1 MGIVFN
7 QSYKNIIIISIAILI
22 GAINTLYFYPVFLQE
37 EYYGLVVF
45 LLATSNLLMPLVS
58 FGSQHTIIK
67 FYSSYTNKND
77 RDSFMSSVI
86 FIPFFTIIPMSFLV
100 IEFHDLIGGF
110 LSIQNPI
117 IDSYVWVIFLVAF
130 ATSYFEVFYSWARVQ
145 LKSVFGNFLKEIFPR
160 LSIFILLICV
170 YLDLLSKED
179 FVWWLTG
186 FYYLRLLIMMIYSFS
201 LYMPKFTFSLPKNIK
216 SILTYSFYIFLA
228 GSAASI
234 LIDIDKFM
242 IPQKEAI
249 SQTAFYA
256 VAVFIATVVE
266 IPGRAMFQIIN
277 PLVAKSLNENNINEL
292 NNLYTKSS
300 INLLIIAGLFFL
312 LININIEPF
321 YELMSNSS
329 YGNAVWVVLMISI
342 SKLILMSF
350 GCGPAILATAKFY
363 KITLPFSIFMAIS
376 VYFLNDVLIDIYSI
390 NGAALSTLIVVA
402 VFTLVKVI
410 YIKFK
415 LNIMPYSIHSI
426 KVLAIIVLIFLLFA
440 DKVGDGSAIY
450 FLIKNLDLELSNIIK
465 ITLNSLLVS
474 IIYMFMIYKSKSSES
489 INTFINNLL
498 AGNFRF

>member
-22 GAINTLYFYPVFLQE
+22 GAVNTLYFYPVFLKE

-45 LLATSNLLMPLVS
+45 LLATSNLLMPLVA

-67 FYSSYTNKND
+67 YYSSYSNKNE

-86 FIPFFTIIPMSFLV
+86 LIPLFTIIPISLLV
-100 IEFHDLIGGF
+100 IEFHDLIGKF
-110 LSIQNPI
+110 LSVQNPI
-117 IDSYVWVIFLVAF
+117 IESYVWVIFLVAF

-160 LSIFILLICV
+160 LSVFSLLICI
-170 YLDLLSKED
+170 YFGLINKEE

-186 FYYLRLLIMMIYSFS
+186 LYYLRLFIMIMYSFS
-201 LYMPKFTFSLPKNIK
+201 LYFPKITFSLPKNIG

-277 PLVAKSLNENNINEL
+277 PLVAKALNENNLKEL
-292 NNLYTKSS
+292 SNLYSKSS
-300 INLLIIAGLFFL
+300 INLLIVAGLFFL
-312 LININIEPF
+312 LININIKPF
-321 YELMSNSS
+321 YNLMSNPS
-329 YGNAVWVVLMISI
+329 YGDAIWVVLMIST

-363 KITLPFSIFMAIS
+363 KITLPFSILMAIA
-376 VYFLNDVLIDIYSI
+376 VYFLNDILIDIYSI
-390 NGAALSTLIVVA
+390 NGAALSTLIVVF
-402 VFTLVKVI
+402 VFTVLKTL
-410 YIKFK
+410 YIKIK
-415 LNIMPYSIHSI
+415 LNISPYSTNSI
-426 KVLAIIVLIFLLFA
+426 KVLVSILVVYFLLNSF
-440 DKVGDGSAIY
+440 
-450 FLIKNLDLELSNIIK
+450 DLN
-465 ITLNSLLVS
+465 LNSFLEIAVNTFFILFLYLV
-474 IIYMFMIYKSKSSES
+474 IIYKLEASKA
-489 INTFINNLL
+489 INSFINNLL
-498 AGNFRF
+498 NGEFRL

>member
-22 GAINTLYFYPVFLQE
+22 GAINTLYFYPVFLKE

-45 LLATSNLLMPLVS
+45 LLATSNLLMPLVA

-67 FYSSYTNKND
+67 YYSSYSNKNE

-86 FIPFFTIIPMSFLV
+86 LIPLFTIIPISLLV
-100 IEFHDLIGGF
+100 IEFHDLIGEF
-110 LSIQNPI
+110 LSVQNPI
-117 IDSYVWVIFLVAF
+117 IESYVWVIFLVAF

-160 LSIFILLICV
+160 LSVFSLLIGV
-170 YLDLLSKED
+170 YFGLINKEE

-186 FYYLRLLIMMIYSFS
+186 LYYLRLFIMIMYSFN
-201 LYMPKFTFSLPKNIK
+201 LYFPKITFSLPKNIG

-277 PLVAKSLNENNINEL
+277 PLVAKALNENNIKEL
-292 NNLYTKSS
+292 SNLYSKSS
-300 INLLIIAGLFFL
+300 INLLIVAGLFFL

-321 YELMSNSS
+321 YNLMSNPS
-329 YGNAVWVVLMISI
+329 YGDAIWVVLMIST

-363 KITLPFSIFMAIS
+363 KITLPFSILMAIA
-376 VYFLNDVLIDIYSI
+376 VYFLNDILIDIYSI
-390 NGAALSTLIVVA
+390 NGAALSTLIVVFI
-402 VFTLVKVI
+402 FTVLKTL
-410 YIKFK
+410 YIKVK
-415 LNIMPYSIHSI
+415 LNISPYSTNSV
-426 KVLAIIVLIFLLFA
+426 KVLASILVVYFLLNSFDLNLNNILEIA
-440 DKVGDGSAIY
+440 VNTFFIL
-450 FLIKNLDLELSNIIK
+450 FLYLI
-465 ITLNSLLVS
+465 
-474 IIYMFMIYKSKSSES
+474 IIYKLEASKA
-489 INTFINNLL
+489 INSFINNL
-498 AGNFRF
+498 FRGEFRL

>member
-22 GAINTLYFYPVFLQE
+22 GAVNTLYFYPVFLKE

-45 LLATSNLLMPLVS
+45 LLATSNLLMPLVA

-67 FYSSYTNKND
+67 YYSSYSNKNE

-86 FIPFFTIIPMSFLV
+86 LIPLFTIIPISLLV
-100 IEFHDLIGGF
+100 IEFHDLIGKF
-110 LSIQNPI
+110 LSVQNPI

-160 LSIFILLICV
+160 LSVFSLLICI
-170 YLDLLSKED
+170 YFGLINKEE

-186 FYYLRLLIMMIYSFS
+186 LYYLRLFIMIMYSFS
-201 LYMPKFTFSLPKNIK
+201 LYFPKITFSLPRNIG

-277 PLVAKSLNENNINEL
+277 PLVAKALNENNIKEL
-292 NNLYTKSS
+292 SNLYSKSS
-300 INLLIIAGLFFL
+300 INLLIVAGLFFL

-321 YELMSNSS
+321 YNLMSNAS
-329 YGNAVWVVLMISI
+329 YGDAIWVVLMIST

-363 KITLPFSIFMAIS
+363 KITLPFSILMAIA
-376 VYFLNDVLIDIYSI
+376 VYFLNDILIDIYSI
-390 NGAALSTLIVVA
+390 NGAALSTLIVVFI
-402 VFTLVKVI
+402 FTVLKI
-410 YIKFK
+410 LYIKIK
-415 LNIMPYSIHSI
+415 LNISPYSTNSI
-426 KVLAIIVLIFLLFA
+426 KVLASILVVYFLLNSF
-440 DKVGDGSAIY
+440 
-450 FLIKNLDLELSNIIK
+450 DLK
-465 ITLNSLLVS
+465 LNSILEIAVNTFVILFLYLI
-474 IIYMFMIYKSKSSES
+474 IIYKLEASKA
-489 INTFINNLL
+489 INSFINNL
-498 AGNFRF
+498 FRGEFRL

>member
-22 GAINTLYFYPVFLQE
+22 GAVNTLYFYPVFLKE

-45 LLATSNLLMPLVS
+45 LLATSNLLMPLVA

-67 FYSSYTNKND
+67 YYSSYSNKNE

-86 FIPFFTIIPMSFLV
+86 LIPLFTIIPISLLV
-100 IEFHDLIGGF
+100 IEFHDLIGKF
-110 LSIQNPI
+110 LSVQNPI

-160 LSIFILLICV
+160 LSVFSLLICI
-170 YLDLLSKED
+170 YFGLINKEE

-186 FYYLRLLIMMIYSFS
+186 LYYLRLFIMIMYSFS
-201 LYMPKFTFSLPKNIK
+201 LYFPKITFSLPKNIG

-277 PLVAKSLNENNINEL
+277 PLVAKALNENTLKEL
-292 NNLYTKSS
+292 SNLYSKSS
-300 INLLIIAGLFFL
+300 INLLIVAGLFFL

-321 YELMSNSS
+321 YNLMSNPS
-329 YGNAVWVVLMISI
+329 YGDAIWVVLMIST

-363 KITLPFSIFMAIS
+363 KITLPFSILMAIA
-376 VYFLNDVLIDIYSI
+376 VYFLNDILIDIYSI
-390 NGAALSTLIVVA
+390 NGAALSTLIVVFI
-402 VFTLVKVI
+402 FTVLKI
-410 YIKFK
+410 LYIKIK
-415 LNIMPYSIHSI
+415 LNISPYSTNSI
-426 KVLAIIVLIFLLFA
+426 KVLVSILVVYFLLNSF
-440 DKVGDGSAIY
+440 
-450 FLIKNLDLELSNIIK
+450 DLK
-465 ITLNSLLVS
+465 LNSILEIAVNTFFILFLYLV
-474 IIYMFMIYKSKSSES
+474 IIYKLKASKA
-489 INTFINNLL
+489 INSFINNL
-498 AGNFRF
+498 FRGEFRL

>member
-1 MGIVFN
+1 
-7 QSYKNIIIISIAILI
+7 
-22 GAINTLYFYPVFLQE
+22 
-37 EYYGLVVF
+37 
-45 LLATSNLLMPLVS
+45 
-58 FGSQHTIIK
+58 
-67 FYSSYTNKND
+67 
-77 RDSFMSSVI
+77 
-86 FIPFFTIIPMSFLV
+86 
-100 IEFHDLIGGF
+100 
-110 LSIQNPI
+110 
-117 IDSYVWVIFLVAF
+117 
-130 ATSYFEVFYSWARVQ
+130 
-145 LKSVFGNFLKEIFPR
+145 
-160 LSIFILLICV
+160 
-170 YLDLLSKED
+170 
-179 FVWWLTG
+179 
-186 FYYLRLLIMMIYSFS
+186 
-201 LYMPKFTFSLPKNIK
+201 
-216 SILTYSFYIFLA
+216 
-228 GSAASI
+228 
-234 LIDIDKFM
+234 M

-277 PLVAKSLNENNINEL
+277 PLVAKSINENNINEL

-402 VFTLVKVI
+402 IFTLVKVI

-440 DKVGDGSAIY
+440 DKDGDGSAIY
-450 FLIKNLDLELSNIIK
+450 FLIKNLHLELSNIIK

>member
-22 GAINTLYFYPVFLQE
+22 GAVNTLYFYPVFLKE

-45 LLATSNLLMPLVS
+45 LLATSNLLMPLVA

-67 FYSSYTNKND
+67 FYSSYNNND
-77 RDSFMSSVI
+77 ERDSFMSSVI
-86 FIPFFTIIPMSFLV
+86 FVPLLTILPITFLV
-100 IEFHDLIGGF
+100 IKFHDLIGNF

-117 IDSYVWVIFLVAF
+117 IESYVWVIFLVAF

-160 LSIFILLICV
+160 LSIFLLLICV
-170 YLDLLSKED
+170 YLNIITKEN

-186 FYYLRLLIMMIYSFS
+186 FYYLRLVIMMIYSFS
-201 LYMPKFTFSLPKNIK
+201 LYMPKINLSLPFNIK
-216 SILTYSFYIFLA
+216 SILTYSFFIFLA

-242 IPQKEAI
+242 IPQKELI

-256 VAVFIATVVE
+256 VAVFIATVIE

-277 PLVAKSLNENNINEL
+277 PLVAKALNENDTKEL
-292 NNLYTKSS
+292 SNLYTKSS
-300 INLLIIAGLFFL
+300 INLLIVAGLFFL
-312 LININIEPF
+312 LININIDPF
-321 YELMSNSS
+321 YELMSNPS
-329 YGNAVWVVLMISI
+329 YGDAIWVVLMISL

-363 KITLPFSIFMAIS
+363 KITLPFSILMAIS

-390 NGAALSTLIVVA
+390 NGAALSTLLVVSI
-402 VFTLVKVI
+402 FTFIKII

-415 LNIMPYSIHSI
+415 LNISPYSAQSL
-426 KVLAIIVLIFLLFA
+426 KVLLII
-440 DKVGDGSAIY
+440 GTIY
-450 FLIKNLDLELSNIIK
+450 LAFEFIAFRFSNIIE
-465 ITLNSLLVS
+465 ILINSL
-474 IIYMFMIYKSKSSES
+474 IIVTIYSFLIYKSKTSVS
-489 INTFINNLL
+489 INNFINNLL
-498 AGNFRF
+498 GGKLRF

>member
-22 GAINTLYFYPVFLQE
+22 GAVNTLYFYPVFLRE

-45 LLATSNLLMPLVS
+45 LLATSNLLMPLIS

-67 FYSSYTNKND
+67 FYSSYSSEHE

-86 FIPFFTIIPMSFLV
+86 LIPLLTIVPITFLV
-100 IEFHDLIGGF
+100 VKFHDLIGNF

-117 IDSYVWVIFLVAF
+117 IESYVWVIFLVAF

-160 LSIFILLICV
+160 LSIFLLLICV
-170 YLDLLSKED
+170 YLNIITKEN

-186 FYYLRLLIMMIYSFS
+186 FYYLRLVIMMIYSFS
-201 LYMPKFTFSLPKNIK
+201 LYMPKINLSLPSNIK
-216 SILTYSFYIFLA
+216 SILTYSFFIFLA

-242 IPQKEAI
+242 IPQKEVI

-277 PLVAKSLNENNINEL
+277 PLVAKALNDNDTQEL
-292 NNLYTKSS
+292 SNLYSKSS
-300 INLLIIAGLFFL
+300 INLLIVAGLFFL
-312 LININIEPF
+312 LININIDPF
-321 YELMSNSS
+321 YELMSNPS
-329 YGNAVWVVLMISI
+329 YGNAIWVVLMISL

-363 KITLPFSIFMAIS
+363 KITLPFSILMAIS
-376 VYFLNDVLIDIYSI
+376 VYFLNDILIDIYSI
-390 NGAALSTLIVVA
+390 NGAALSTLLVVSI
-402 VFTLVKVI
+402 FTFVKII

-415 LNIMPYSIHSI
+415 LNISPYSFHSL
-426 KVLAIIVLIFLLFA
+426 KVLLIICAVFFMFEIIEFNFSSLI
-440 DKVGDGSAIY
+440 
-450 FLIKNLDLELSNIIK
+450 EII
-465 ITLNSLLVS
+465 INSLL
-474 IIYMFMIYKSKSSES
+474 IAAIYSFLIYKSKSSEA
-489 INTFINNLL
+489 INSFIHNLL
-498 AGNFRF
+498 KGQLRL

>member
-22 GAINTLYFYPVFLQE
+22 GAVNTLYFYPVFLKE

-67 FYSSYTNKND
+67 YYSSYLNKNE

-86 FIPFFTIIPMSFLV
+86 LIPLFTIIPISLLV
-100 IEFHDLIGGF
+100 IEFHDLIGKF
-110 LSIQNPI
+110 LSVQNPI
-117 IDSYVWVIFLVAF
+117 IESYVWVIFLVAF

-160 LSIFILLICV
+160 LSVFSLLICV
-170 YLDLLSKED
+170 YFGVIDKEE

-186 FYYLRLLIMMIYSFS
+186 LYYLRLLIMIMYSFS
-201 LYMPKFTFSLPKNIK
+201 LYFPKITFSLPENIG

-277 PLVAKSLNENNINEL
+277 PLVAKALNENNIKEL
-292 NNLYTKSS
+292 SNLYSKSS
-300 INLLIIAGLFFL
+300 INLLIVAGLFFL
-312 LININIEPF
+312 LININIKPF
-321 YELMSNSS
+321 YNLMSNPS
-329 YGNAVWVVLMISI
+329 YGDATWVVLMIST

-363 KITLPFSIFMAIS
+363 KITLPFSILMAIA
-376 VYFLNDVLIDIYSI
+376 VYFLNDILIDIYSI
-390 NGAALSTLIVVA
+390 NGAALSTLIVVFI
-402 VFTLVKVI
+402 FTILKTL
-410 YIKFK
+410 YIKIK
-415 LNIMPYSIHSI
+415 LNITPYTI
-426 KVLAIIVLIFLLFA
+426 
-440 DKVGDGSAIY
+440 
-450 FLIKNLDLELSNIIK
+450 
-465 ITLNSLLVS
+465 NSLKVLVS
-474 IIYMFMIYKSKSSES
+474 ILLIYILFNSFNFELNSILEIVVNTLILLILYLTIIYKLKASKA
-489 INTFINNLL
+489 INNFINNL
-498 AGNFRF
+498 FRGEFRL

>member
-22 GAINTLYFYPVFLQE
+22 GAINTLYFYPVFLKE

-45 LLATSNLLMPLVS
+45 LLATSNLLMPLVA

-67 FYSSYTNKND
+67 YYSSYSNKNE

-86 FIPFFTIIPMSFLV
+86 LIPLFTIIPISLLV
-100 IEFHDLIGGF
+100 IEFHDLIGEF
-110 LSIQNPI
+110 LSVQNPI
-117 IDSYVWVIFLVAF
+117 IESYVWIIFLVAF

-160 LSIFILLICV
+160 LSVFSLLICV
-170 YLDLLSKED
+170 YFGLINKEE

-186 FYYLRLLIMMIYSFS
+186 LYYLRLFIMIMYSFS
-201 LYMPKFTFSLPKNIK
+201 LYFPKITFSLPKNIG

-277 PLVAKSLNENNINEL
+277 PLVAKALNENNIKEL
-292 NNLYTKSS
+292 SNLYSKSS
-300 INLLIIAGLFFL
+300 INLLIVAGLFFL

-321 YELMSNSS
+321 YNLMSNPS
-329 YGNAVWVVLMISI
+329 YGDAIWVVLMIST

-363 KITLPFSIFMAIS
+363 KITLPFSILMAIA
-376 VYFLNDVLIDIYSI
+376 VYFLNDILIDIYSI
-390 NGAALSTLIVVA
+390 NGAALSTLIVVFI
-402 VFTLVKVI
+402 FTVLKTL
-410 YIKFK
+410 YIKVK
-415 LNIMPYSIHSI
+415 LNISPYSTNSV
-426 KVLAIIVLIFLLFA
+426 KV
-440 DKVGDGSAIY
+440 
-450 FLIKNLDLELSNIIK
+450 
-465 ITLNSLLVS
+465 LVS
-474 IIYMFMIYKSKSSES
+474 ILVVYFLLNSFDLNLNNILEIAVNTFVILFLYLIIIYKLEASKA
-489 INTFINNLL
+489 INSFINNL
-498 AGNFRF
+498 FRGEFRL

>member
-7 QSYKNIIIISIAILI
+7 QSYKNIIKISIAILI
-22 GAINTLYFYPVFLQE
+22 GAINTLYFYPVFLKE

-45 LLATSNLLMPLVS
+45 LLATSNLLMPLVA

-67 FYSSYTNKND
+67 YYSSYSNKNE

-86 FIPFFTIIPMSFLV
+86 LIPLFTIIPISLIV
-100 IEFHDLIGGF
+100 IEFHDLIGKF
-110 LSIQNPI
+110 LSVQNPI

-160 LSIFILLICV
+160 ISVFSLLICV
-170 YLDLLSKED
+170 YFGLINKEE

-186 FYYLRLLIMMIYSFS
+186 LYYLRLFIMIMYSFS
-201 LYMPKFTFSLPKNIK
+201 LYFPKITFSLPKNIG

-277 PLVAKSLNENNINEL
+277 PLVAKALNENNIKEL
-292 NNLYTKSS
+292 SNLYSKSS
-300 INLLIIAGLFFL
+300 INLLIVAGLFFL

-321 YELMSNSS
+321 YNLMSNPS
-329 YGNAVWVVLMISI
+329 YGDAIWVVLMIST

-363 KITLPFSIFMAIS
+363 KITLPFSILMAIA
-376 VYFLNDVLIDIYSI
+376 VYFLNDILIDIYSI
-390 NGAALSTLIVVA
+390 NGAALSTLIVVFI
-402 VFTLVKVI
+402 FTVLKI
-410 YIKFK
+410 LYIKIK
-415 LNIMPYSIHSI
+415 LNISPYSTNSI
-426 KVLAIIVLIFLLFA
+426 KVLASILVVYFLLNSF
-440 DKVGDGSAIY
+440 
-450 FLIKNLDLELSNIIK
+450 DLK
-465 ITLNSLLVS
+465 LNSILEIAVNTFVILFLYLI
-474 IIYMFMIYKSKSSES
+474 IIYKLEASKA
-489 INTFINNLL
+489 INSFINNL
-498 AGNFRF
+498 FRGEFRL